1 MKAIKIIVTI
11 LVILTVV
18 FFGTGLIVKQ
28 SDYMVEVK
36 VDKPISEVFTL
47 FNDQSTVKDWIP
59 EFQSIEAIDIKE
71 GITGSIYDIVVDNK
85 GQKST
90 IRERILAYVEN
101 EKVTF
106 SFDREGVFKTD
117 DYIFKSDGAKTT
129 IVLNSSYQAKSYIY
143 GCVLPYFKGTFK
155 ELDQKYLNNF
165 KAFAEK

>member
-11 LVILTVV
+11 LIIITVV

-28 SDYMVEVK
+28 SDYVVEVK
-36 VDKPISEVFTL
+36 VDKPISEVFKM

-59 EFQSIEAIDIKE
+59 EFLSIDAIDIKE
-71 GITGSIYDIVVDNK
+71 GVTGSIYDITVDNK
-85 GQKST
+85 GQKSK

-117 DYIFKSDGAKTT
+117 DYIFKGDGTKTT
-129 IVLNSSYQAKSYIY
+129 IVLNSSYQAKSYIFA
-143 GCVLPYFKGTFK
+143 CVLPYFKGTFK